1 MPRRAAGARL
11 RGGLLR
17 RPVPRLRADGR
28 EHVIIAA
35 YWDDH
40 RFARNGVGRIRTAHF
55 GTGSD
60 PSLRDTDGDG
70 LEDGVED
77 GLGMSAISSDTDGD
91 GLPDTWELDNG
102 LDPLAP
108 NGPDGADSDGD
119 GVSDGAEVDQSSD
132 PADASDGGVANS
144 RVKVPLYFGDPSGS
158 SSEKYR
164 VDLTCVEGTS
174 PSHYRVNSAYG
185 RCDPVEV
192 VLKPGSA
199 YDVTI
204 RHAGTKPL
212 LRGRN
217 GYPDYDYE
225 LTVLPAPPEVL
236 VEDPQ
241 GLLGYHEN
249 DGARF
254 PGKGKTA
261 RISALTPPSILA
273 PDVVGVNDDDDDGND
288 VSDRDDQPITQGD
301 DDLAEIKVRASFPG
315 LLGWGIRFYLYSG
328 ATCATIWK
336 DRLKTEFVNV
346 GEMIHMEGG
355 QLEKSFYLEGLS
367 ASRRFNDS
375 QFGYTVGCSIR

>member
-1 MPRRAAGARL
+1 M
-11 RGGLLR
+11 
-17 RPVPRLRADGR
+17 
-28 EHVIIAA
+28 
-35 YWDDH
+35 
-40 RFARNGVGRIRTAHF
+40 GRIRTAHF

-60 PSLRDTDGDG
+60 PSLR
-70 LEDGVED
+70 
-77 GLGMSAISSDTDGD
+77 DTDGD

-301 DDLAEIKVRASFPG
+301 DDLGGGVPG

>member
-1 MPRRAAGARL
+1 
-11 RGGLLR
+11 
-17 RPVPRLRADGR
+17 
-28 EHVIIAA
+28 
-35 YWDDH
+35 
-40 RFARNGVGRIRTAHF
+40 
-55 GTGSD
+55 
-60 PSLRDTDGDG
+60 
-70 LEDGVED
+70 
-77 GLGMSAISSDTDGD
+77 MSAISSDTDGD

-288 VSDRDDQPITQGD
+288 VSDRDDQLITQGD